1 MSTPATPRARNAA
14 VAKAA
19 KAGQGSRNVW
29 LIAAV
34 VAVVVFAGIIAV
46 ALSQES
52 DGGSSGETAEVTVT
66 GDPLPLFDTDP
77 TGADGTPAPELEGTS
92 LDGDSIAITHDGRP
106 KLIGFFAHWCPHCQ
120 NEVPVIVDWIDAGNL
135 PDDVDFYGVSTSVNA
150 ARGNYP
156 PSKWFDDEGWTIPTM
171 KDSSASTAH
180 LSFGAGGF
188 PYWVVVDADGNVVT
202 RTSGELSPDQ
212 ITDLVE
218 QARG

>member
-1 MSTPATPRARNAA
+1 MNNKLILYIVGGVLGLGLVIAIAISA
-14 VAKAA
+14 VSGGTSDEEVY
-19 KAGQGSRNVW
+19 GQV
-29 LIAAV
+29 
-34 VAVVVFAGIIAV
+34 
-46 ALSQES
+46 
-52 DGGSSGETAEVTVT
+52 TAEGQNLPPFGGDAANDDARGQTAPTLTATNPDGSTVT
-66 GDPLPLFDTDP
+66 IGP
-77 TGADGTPAPELEGTS
+77 
-92 LDGDSIAITHDGRP
+92 DGRP
-106 KLIGFFAHWCPHCQ
+106 KVVLVMAHWCPHCQ